1 MAYSSV
7 LDRPIQLRHDDDD
20 DEEAEL
26 VSSDQDIS
34 DSDQS
39 QESESAESDS
49 QSEHE
54 DAEDPS
60 SSEEDVDLNNI
71 SFGALA
77 KAQETFK
84 PKERKR
90 KLGEALEQAGT
101 NKEKVNEENTF
112 STRRRAKEPRIDA
125 PKRTSK
131 HAPAVESARKPVSR
145 KRTIFEPPPTEK
157 FRDPRFDPA
166 VMSANRDRNAV
177 EKANKN
183 YSFLTTYQAAEIL
196 ELKNQIKKTKDP
208 EVVADL
214 KRQVMSIESKLR
226 NAEARQRENEIRRKH
241 KQQEKEALRTGQ
253 KAKPYYLKEAD
264 VKKLAKQ
271 ERLESMSKRAR
282 EKAEKRRQKR
292 EKGKDAK
299 DMPRVRREG

>member
-1 MAYSSV
+1 MAYGSV
-7 LDRPIQLRHDDDD
+7 LDRPVQLRHDDG
-20 DEEAEL
+20 EAEL
-26 VSSDQDIS
+26 VFSDQDLS

-39 QESESAESDS
+39 HESESAESES
-49 QSEHE
+49 QSEKE
-54 DAEDPS
+54 DAADPS
-60 SSEEDVDLNNI
+60 SSEEEDVDLNNI

-90 KLGEALEQAGT
+90 KLGEALEEAGT

-145 KRTIFEPPPTEK
+145 KRTIFEPPPAEK